1 MVTKEMV
8 PRVGTVQRKKGA
20 HTDMKHEWDMR
31 EVTLLFVV
39 EFWHI
44 LGDLISK
51 VGFIFLRL
59 HVSIY
64 FL

>member
-8 PRVGTVQRKKGA
+8 PRVGTVHQKKGA

-39 EFWHI
+39 LAYPWVP
-44 LGDLISK
+44 DK
-51 VGFIFLRL
+51 
-59 HVSIY
+59 
-64 FL
+64 